1 MDKYDREYEKEDQ
14 IVGKEIE
21 SLPLLRLVDA
31 GIEAHKKA
39 FEKRRMRWDKG
50 DVTGIWRD
58 SDGSVRVSYEN
69 GQWFHYWEEDGMI
82 VWDKKDKDT

>member
-1 MDKYDREYEKEDQ
+1 MDKYDRAYEKEDQ

-50 DVTGIWRD
+50 DGLY
-58 SDGSVRVSYEN
+58 GN
-69 GQWFHYWEEDGMI
+69 
-82 VWDKKDKDT
+82 KKDKDT

>member
-1 MDKYDREYEKEDQ
+1 MDKYDRAYEKEDQ

-69 GQWFHYWEEDGMI
+69 GQWFHYWEEDGRI
-82 VWDKKDKDT
+82 VWE

>member
-39 FEKRRMRWDKG
+39 FEDRK
-50 DVTGIWRD
+50 
-58 SDGSVRVSYEN
+58 SVV
-69 GQWFHYWEEDGMI
+69 
-82 VWDKKDKDT
+82 